1 MGTDWNLTAPAFG
14 GSVPAPKDDTE
25 KAADAIGQGRVEVNA
40 LTMALIA
47 AQVQRGGPVVPSL
60 VEGGEPAGTAPAGP
74 PAAVLSALRD
84 MMRAVVTDGTATL
97 LNGVPGGPVS
107 GKTGTAEYG
116 TAVPPR
122 SHAWFTGYQGD
133 LAFAVFVQ
141 DGQSSGTTAVPVA
154 RTFLTGL
161 HS

>member
-1 MGTDWNLTAPAFG
+1 
-14 GSVPAPKDDTE
+14 
-25 KAADAIGQGRVEVNA
+25 
-40 LTMALIA
+40 MALVS
-47 AQVQRGGPVVPSL
+47 AQVAKGGPVVPAL
-60 VEGGEPAGTAPAGP
+60 IDGAAPAGKAPAGP
-74 PAAVLSALRD
+74 PAAVLPALRD
-84 MMRAVVTDGTATL
+84 MMRAVVTEGTATAL
-97 LNGVPGGPVS
+97 AGVPGGPVA

-154 RTFLTGL
+154 RAFLTGL
-161 HS
+161 H